1 LILKGFLNFSYE
13 SFLIAISVVFLPQ
26 PEKKIQII
34 CFFVDFYDKT
44 IYNLYMIKNIYIFDL
59 DQTVID
65 SSHRNPTNSDG
76 TLNFQKY
83 FKLRTRRNIFK
94 DKLLPLANI
103 FKQVNTDENYVIIAT
118 ARTIDYDDI
127 DFLKLNGLIPNKII
141 SRRWVVDNSP
151 DAELK
156 SKKLKQLFNLKQFKN
171 VPKIMF
177 DDAPSVI
184 SKMREIGITTLNS
197 IKINERLQQ
206 NV

>member
-1 LILKGFLNFSYE
+1 MILKGFLNFSYE

-34 CFFVDFYDKT
+34 SFFVDFYDKT

>member
-1 LILKGFLNFSYE
+1 MNFSYE

-34 CFFVDFYDKT
+34 SFFVDFYDKT

>member
-1 LILKGFLNFSYE
+1 
-13 SFLIAISVVFLPQ
+13 
-26 PEKKIQII
+26 
-34 CFFVDFYDKT
+34 
-44 IYNLYMIKNIYIFDL
+44 MIKNIYIFDL

-127 DFLKLNGLIPNKII
+127 DFLN
-141 SRRWVVDNSP
+141 
-151 DAELK
+151 
-156 SKKLKQLFNLKQFKN
+156 
-171 VPKIMF
+171 
-177 DDAPSVI
+177 
-184 SKMREIGITTLNS
+184 
-197 IKINERLQQ
+197 
-206 NV
+206 

>member
-1 LILKGFLNFSYE
+1 
-13 SFLIAISVVFLPQ
+13 
-26 PEKKIQII
+26 
-34 CFFVDFYDKT
+34 
-44 IYNLYMIKNIYIFDL
+44 M
-59 DQTVID
+59 
-65 SSHRNPTNSDG
+65 
-76 TLNFQKY
+76 
-83 FKLRTRRNIFK
+83 
-94 DKLLPLANI
+94 
-103 FKQVNTDENYVIIAT
+103 
-118 ARTIDYDDI
+118 
-127 DFLKLNGLIPNKII
+127 
-141 SRRWVVDNSP
+141 VDNSP